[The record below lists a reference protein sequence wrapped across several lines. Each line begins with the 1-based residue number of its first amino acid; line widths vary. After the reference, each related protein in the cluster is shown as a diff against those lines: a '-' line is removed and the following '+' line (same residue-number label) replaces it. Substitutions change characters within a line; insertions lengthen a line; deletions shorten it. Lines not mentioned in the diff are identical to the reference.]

1 MYTQE
6 FLEKLKQQEQ
16 DLRFASFDLE
26 TMMPL
31 SPPPVMTQTGLPCNF
46 GSLTRSQDTKKQSQ
60 SIKATIRC
68 IRTRVEHLTQKVNSN
83 TIVCSHHKKHCF
95 TTS

>member
-1 MYTQE
+1 MEALNASINANST
-6 FLEKLKQQEQ
+6 FRKTPSA
-16 DLRFASFDLE
+16 FASFDLE

-60 SIKATIRC
+60 SIKAIIRC
-68 IRTRVEHLTQKVNSN
+68 IRTRVEHLTQKVNVY
-83 TIVCSHHKKHCF
+83 TGIYTEK
-95 TTS
+95 